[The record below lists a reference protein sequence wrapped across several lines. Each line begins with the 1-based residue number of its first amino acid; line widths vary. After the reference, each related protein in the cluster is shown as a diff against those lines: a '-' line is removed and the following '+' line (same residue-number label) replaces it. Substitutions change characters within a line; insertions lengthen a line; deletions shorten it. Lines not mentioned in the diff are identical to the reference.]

1 VGPSTS
7 PANPPTPLLRA
18 ERVTKR
24 YPGTLALDGVDFN
37 VHPGAV
43 NVLIGENGAGKS
55 TLMKILAGVER
66 PTSGRLLLN
75 GEAVHLES
83 PRDALRRGIAIIYQ
97 ELNLFPNLSVAE
109 NVFMARELTTRGG
122 TVRHDE
128 QEEVVRSL
136 MARLEQDIH
145 PATLVEDLRIGQQQ
159 LVEIARAL
167 AQNVSVLIM
176 DEPTSALSTA
186 EAEILLRLI
195 EDLTAQGVAVI
206 YISHKLDECLRIG
219 DHFTVLRD
227 GKLVAEAPA
236 SEVTLDWIVETMAG
250 RSQSEL
256 FPRSN
261 HAVGAPL
268 LEVRDLSLPRAR
280 GDGFLVDH
288 VTFTLRAG
296 EIVGVYGLMGAGRTE
311 LLECLF
317 GMQPFATGTVR
328 VAGYELRGESIPER
342 IESGLAFVT
351 EDRQKLGLV
360 QSMSV
365 AENIT
370 LASLRSMR
378 RGPVLSRPRERER
391 VASMI
396 QSLAIKV
403 RRPDQPVT
411 SLSGGNQQKVV
422 IARSLLTSPRVLLMD
437 EPTRGIDIGAKADVF
452 RIMCDLAREGV
463 AVLFVSSELKEVV
476 TMADRALVM
485 ARGRITADLPRAS
498 ITEAALGA
506 AAVA

>member
-1 VGPSTS
+1 
-7 PANPPTPLLRA
+7 
-18 ERVTKR
+18 
-24 YPGTLALDGVDFN
+24 
-37 VHPGAV
+37 
-43 NVLIGENGAGKS
+43 
-55 TLMKILAGVER
+55 
-66 PTSGRLLLN
+66 
-75 GEAVHLES
+75 
-83 PRDALRRGIAIIYQ
+83 
-97 ELNLFPNLSVAE
+97 
-109 NVFMARELTTRGG
+109 
-122 TVRHDE
+122 
-128 QEEVVRSL
+128 
-136 MARLEQDIH
+136 
-145 PATLVEDLRIGQQQ
+145 
-159 LVEIARAL
+159 
-167 AQNVSVLIM
+167 
-176 DEPTSALSTA
+176 
-186 EAEILLRLI
+186 
-195 EDLTAQGVAVI
+195 
-206 YISHKLDECLRIG
+206 
-219 DHFTVLRD
+219 
-227 GKLVAEAPA
+227 
-236 SEVTLDWIVETMAG
+236 
-250 RSQSEL
+250 
-256 FPRSN
+256 
-261 HAVGAPL
+261 
-268 LEVRDLSLPRAR
+268 
-280 GDGFLVDH
+280 
-288 VTFTLRAG
+288 
-296 EIVGVYGLMGAGRTE
+296 
-311 LLECLF
+311 
-317 GMQPFATGTVR
+317 VR

-476 TMADRALVM
+476 AMADRALVM